1 MAARKIPIGELT
13 IGDVAAAAAT
23 VVANAEPPKKAA
35 CVKIQEEAIADS
47 MAKAIAIMKEAK
59 VF

>member
-1 MAARKIPIGELT
+1 MAARKIPIGELAV
-13 IGDVAAAAAT
+13 GEVAAAAVA
-23 VVANAEPPKKAA
+23 VIANAEPPKKAA
-35 CVKIQEEAIADS
+35 GVKIQEETIADS